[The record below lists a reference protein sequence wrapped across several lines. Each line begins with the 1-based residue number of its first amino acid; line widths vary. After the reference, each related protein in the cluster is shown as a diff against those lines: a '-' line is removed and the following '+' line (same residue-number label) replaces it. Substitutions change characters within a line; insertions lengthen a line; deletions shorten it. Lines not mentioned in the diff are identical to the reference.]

1 MRHDQVAPQLGKNL
15 MSGITARNLAIG
27 LTIIA
32 FGLGKKVILADGM
45 AGYVDPYYEAVAEG
59 YDP

>member
-15 MSGITARNLAIG
+15 ILGITARNLAIG

-45 AGYVDPYYEAVAEG
+45 AGYVDPYYKLVVEG